1 MKRETL
7 SQKRSRAA
15 KLGGLA
21 TLERYGVEHYRK
33 AGQLGGRP
41 RMLTLAEMR
50 ARGLVEKDERRERL
64 EQRNSFI
71 SKLVIGLIKE
81 ANAK

>member
-7 SQKRSRAA
+7 LQKRSRAGR
-15 KLGGLA
+15 LGGLA
-21 TLERYGVEHYRK
+21 TLNRYGAEHYRK

-50 ARGLVEKDERRERL
+50 ARGLVKKDERRERS
-64 EQRNSFI
+64 EQRDSFI
-71 SKLVIGLIKE
+71 FKLVSGLIKE

>member
-1 MKRETL
+1 
-7 SQKRSRAA
+7 
-15 KLGGLA
+15 
-21 TLERYGVEHYRK
+21 
-33 AGQLGGRP
+33 
-41 RMLTLAEMR
+41 MR